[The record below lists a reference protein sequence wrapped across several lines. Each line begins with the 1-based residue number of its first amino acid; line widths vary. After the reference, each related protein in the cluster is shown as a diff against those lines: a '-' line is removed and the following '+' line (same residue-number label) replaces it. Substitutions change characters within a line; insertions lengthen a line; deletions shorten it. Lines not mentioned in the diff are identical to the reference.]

1 MSRKEQAATSRASL
15 VESARRVFTERGYEA
30 TTVAEVLD
38 RAGMAR
44 GALYHYFPGGKR
56 ELFVAVF
63 DVVNGQFTRRRDT
76 AASLPSPLA
85 RLRAGI
91 HEFLGMCQEDDFACI
106 ALTEAPKHV
115 PSYVDRGS
123 SYGLLREQL
132 ELAAAAGEIHPLDV
146 EALSVTL
153 YGAVRAA
160 GEYVAGSPDHPQAAR
175 TACASLDL
183 LIDGLAASPRTTS
196 AARATPTS
204 APPPGG

>member
-15 VESARRVFTERGYEA
+15 VESARQVFTECGYEA
-30 TTVAEVLD
+30 ATVAEVLD

-63 DVVNGQFTRRRDT
+63 ETVNGEFIRRRDT
-76 AASLPSPLA
+76 AAALPSPLA

-91 HEFLGMCQEDDFACI
+91 HEFLGMCVEEDFACI

-115 PSYVDRGS
+115 PDYVDLGS
-123 SYGLLREQL
+123 SYRLLREQL
-132 ELAAAAGEIHPLDV
+132 ELAAAADEVHPLDI

-160 GEYVAGSPDHPQAAR
+160 GEYVASSPDRSQAAR
-175 TACASLDL
+175 TACESLDL
-183 LIDGLAASPRTTS
+183 LINGLE
-196 AARATPTS
+196 ATPLRRLPDPAGDS
-204 APPPGG
+204 PGPCL